1 MALYD
6 TGATIS
12 AISLKLC
19 NFIKANVQESDKS
32 ISLANCVK
40 TKSFG
45 RAIIPVSIN
54 GICKEISFEILE
66 NLKHSVILGLNC
78 IKSFGLEQR
87 KDLRVY
93 MNDVVIFNEYKS
105 SSNEIQSLENEN
117 WSKIVDQFSDLFE
130 GIGKNERI
138 FHSISLTSD
147 KVIRHKIQQIPI
159 HWKVQLKEHIK
170 ELKEMKVIK
179 ESTSEF
185 RSRIVPIKKKDG
197 TVRMA
202 IDYRDLNKIT
212 RHDAFP
218 MPRINDIIIKVSK
231 ATIFSKLDLKKGY
244 YNVMM
249 DKDSRKYTAFAFENK
264 LYEFERMPFGLV
276 SAPQTF
282 QRMMEMILGHLEFVE
297 CYLDDIIV
305 FSENKKQH
313 ENHLKQVFN
322 ILRKEKLRLNKEK
335 CEFGK
340 SVIEYLGF
348 KIDSGKR
355 SIISVNK
362 EKILKFPRPSNQQE
376 AKTFVCLANYYR
388 DLIENFSKLA
398 LPLYECSNQRKFVWK
413 EEQEKSFMDIKK
425 IIEKDPS
432 VKIPDPNIPFIVTTD
447 ASDRSFGGTLSQIID
462 GEKMPVDFFSRN
474 FNQTQCRYSTYEK
487 EATAIIEALKHW
499 RLFLLGKPFR
509 IESDHRPLRWLLS
522 KRDCSSK
529 LGRMVLKLQEF
540 QIENIDYIKGSD
552 NVLADALS
560 RLQMNLLSS
569 DAEDE
574 LDDVIEKDK
583 ANFIKK
589 DGRWFFVD
597 KSREREILRL
607 YVKNENERRNILK
620 VVHENGHLG
629 LFKNEEELRRRFWWP
644 FWRKELKAFIKNCS
658 RCEFFK
664 NDDEKTKLPMVPSV
678 LEPLNWCK
686 VGLDFCGP
694 LQVSEAGN
702 KFVILIQDYASKFL
716 LAEAVR
722 DLKSDS
728 LIAWLRHVFGIFGWP
743 KSIVCDRG
751 PQLESRKFKEF
762 CSANNVNI
770 ELISLGHHQSNG
782 LVERAIRT
790 VEDMLRTSVL
800 DKKNWDM
807 ELPSLV
813 SAYNGSIHHST
824 KIAPFKLMF
833 GHDMSIPLDL
843 KYNICHKFED
853 VSDLARKRILE
864 NEAAQMK
871 QKCYYDRKIK
881 LEPLFSGDL
890 VLWHQWDHSVGSSK
904 KLNKKWRGPF
914 VIKNRSVTNYEI
926 ADKNGNSR
934 WIHHNHLKRFNGDSA
949 TPLDTIRNRGRPAH
963 RS

>member
-1 MALYD
+1 MF
-6 TGATIS
+6 
-12 AISLKLC
+12 K
-19 NFIKANVQESDKS
+19 
-32 ISLANCVK
+32 
-40 TKSFG
+40 
-45 RAIIPVSIN
+45 
-54 GICKEISFEILE
+54 
-66 NLKHSVILGLNC
+66 NL

-147 KVIRHKIQQIPI
+147 KIIRHKIQQIPI

-170 ELKEMKVIK
+170 ELKEM
-179 ESTSEF
+179 
-185 RSRIVPIKKKDG
+185 
-197 TVRMA
+197 
-202 IDYRDLNKIT
+202 
-212 RHDAFP
+212 
-218 MPRINDIIIKVSK
+218 
-231 ATIFSKLDLKKGY
+231 
-244 YNVMM
+244 
-249 DKDSRKYTAFAFENK
+249 
-264 LYEFERMPFGLV
+264 
-276 SAPQTF
+276 
-282 QRMMEMILGHLEFVE
+282 
-297 CYLDDIIV
+297 
-305 FSENKKQH
+305 
-313 ENHLKQVFN
+313 KQVFN

-362 EKILKFPRPSNQQE
+362 EKILKFSRPSNQQE
-376 AKTFVCLANYYR
+376 AKT

-432 VKIPDPNIPFIVTTD
+432 VKIPDPNIPFI
-447 ASDRSFGGTLSQIID
+447 
-462 GEKMPVDFFSRN
+462 
-474 FNQTQCRYSTYEK
+474 
-487 EATAIIEALKHW
+487 
-499 RLFLLGKPFR
+499 
-509 IESDHRPLRWLLS
+509 
-522 KRDCSSK
+522 RDCSSK

-716 LAEAVR
+716 LAEA
-722 DLKSDS
+722 
-728 LIAWLRHVFGIFGWP
+728 
-743 KSIVCDRG
+743 
-751 PQLESRKFKEF
+751 
-762 CSANNVNI
+762 
-770 ELISLGHHQSNG
+770 
-782 LVERAIRT
+782 
-790 VEDMLRTSVL
+790 
-800 DKKNWDM
+800 
-807 ELPSLV
+807 
-813 SAYNGSIHHST
+813 
-824 KIAPFKLMF
+824 
-833 GHDMSIPLDL
+833 
-843 KYNICHKFED
+843 FED